1 MSDQIIELAIRAP
14 KKGREADFARR
25 KDAAVDA
32 LLSVPGVGP
41 ERAFVAFSTLPPQ
54 EPLPHV
60 GMTLYADKATQ
71 GRATRNFGVLSKM
84 LPFMGSMTMSA
95 GVFLTAN
102 DVDFDLA
109 TFASEPGRVVEFAA
123 LKPAKGVTEADFLA
137 ARAEFLKAM
146 DGLEGV
152 VRSHT
157 FTTVGGL
164 KAKDSLVHFTIYQ
177 NREALDTVAAALS
190 ESGAFEKFRA
200 VFAVNSLAFTTA
212 G

>member
-1 MSDQIIELAIRAP
+1 MSDQIVELAIRAP

-25 KDAAVDA
+25 KDAAVGA

-41 ERAFVAFSTLPPQ
+41 ERAFVAFSAQPAQ
-54 EPLPHV
+54 DPLPHV
-60 GMTLYADKATQ
+60 GMTLYADKAAQ

-102 DVDFDLA
+102 DADFDLA
-109 TFASEPGRVVEFAA
+109 TFASEPGVVVEFAA
-123 LKPAKGVTEADFLA
+123 LKPAKGVSEADFLA
-137 ARAEFLKAM
+137 ARAEFLTAL
-146 DGLEGV
+146 DGFDGV

-164 KAKDSLVHFTIYQ
+164 KAKDSLVHFTIYASKDAV
-177 NREALDTVAAALS
+177 EKVGAHLS
-190 ESGAFEKFRA
+190 ASK
-200 VFAVNSLAFTTA
+200 AFTQFRDRYVANTIA
-212 G
+212 FATSE